1 MKHWRSRLAAILLI
15 GVAVLGLWWWMYLR
29 WRPPT
34 LKRDQ
39 GEIAAILQGAG
50 WVSPKLAGPKLY
62 VIAYRDCAPCAAFE
76 AAEFPRLQ
84 GAGVDT
90 RVIMIARADLNG
102 QARSTAPERATV
114 AQLWIG
120 RDWGLF
126 GRWTAAQTLWT
137 APGIASADGDT
148 ARTAVVAA
156 GRSMVE
162 TLSPLLKQNGVRF
175 GYPMLIW
182 WDAKGVMHACACA
195 RPPSWRPVEKE
206 L

>member
-1 MKHWRSRLAAILLI
+1 MKHLRLGLVAILM
-15 GVAVLGLWWWMYLR
+15 VLVGALCLWWAVDLR

-34 LKRDQ
+34 LNRDQ
-39 GEIAAILQGAG
+39 GEIAGILQGAG
-50 WVSPKLAGPKLY
+50 WVSPKLPGPKLY
-62 VIAYRDCAPCAAFE
+62 VIAYRDCAACLAFE
-76 AAEFPRLQ
+76 AAEFPKLQ

-126 GRWTAAQTLWT
+126 GRWMAAQTPWA
-137 APGIASADGDT
+137 APGIAPADGDT

-162 TLSPLLKQNGVRF
+162 TLSPLMKHNGVRF
-175 GYPMLIW
+175 AYPMLFW
-182 WDAKGVMHACACA
+182 WDAKGVMHGCACV